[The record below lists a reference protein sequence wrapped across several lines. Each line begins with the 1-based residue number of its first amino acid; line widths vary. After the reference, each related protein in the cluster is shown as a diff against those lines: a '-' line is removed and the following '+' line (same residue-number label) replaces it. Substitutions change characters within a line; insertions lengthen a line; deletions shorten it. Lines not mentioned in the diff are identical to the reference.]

1 MFVSVLC
8 VCSGLLDTDPGSER
22 FEHLRL
28 SLECFLENAKLLNVI
43 LDDLDYRGRVIA
55 VEVKAGEVV
64 LLEPFPGCDCSRK
77 SLHELFQNLEGLV
90 GGSLSPPPVDVL
102 GIPGLHK
109 IR

>member
-1 MFVSVLC
+1 MCCLFRP
-8 VCSGLLDTDPGSER
+8 LDTDSGSER

-28 SLECFLENAKLLNVI
+28 SLEGFLENAKLLNVI
-43 LDDLDYRGRVIA
+43 FNDLDCRGRVVAI
-55 VEVKAGEVV
+55 EVKAGEVV

-77 SLHELFQNLEGLV
+77 PLHELFQNMEGLV
-90 GGSLSPPPVDVL
+90 GDSLSPPPVEVL